1 MGAGVLPVALYKKK
15 LYFLLGKENEY
26 NDQGWSDFG
35 GGRENNESDFE
46 TAIREGYEEL
56 NGFLGT
62 KKAMKKML
70 ESKLITTVNE
80 QYYTSYLVKV
90 EYDDKLPFY
99 FNNHFKFIKNN
110 LNHLI
115 KDNNGMFEKQKIKW
129 FTIDELKN
137 EKNYRSY
144 YIKLIIA
151 ILKKTDM
158 ILHIMNNI

>member
-1 MGAGVLPVALYKKK
+1 MGAGVLPVAFYKNK

-35 GGRENNESDFE
+35 GAKENNESDFE

-80 QYYTSYLVKV
+80 QYYTSYLVKI
-90 EYDDKLPFY
+90 EYNEKLPFY

-115 KDNNGMFEKQKIKW
+115 QGDNGMFEKQQIKW
-129 FTIDELKN
+129 FTVDELKS
-137 EKNYRSY
+137 EKNYRNY
-144 YIKLIIA
+144 YKKLITTI
-151 ILKKTDM
+151 IKKTDK
-158 ILHIMNNI
+158 ILDNVK